1 VEAVDNLMAALL
13 DLVVMGEVVLV
24 TDKIMVPAIQVAAEV
39 VTALVELLEQVV
51 QV

>member
-1 VEAVDNLMAALL
+1 LEYLEQ
-13 DLVVMGEVVLV
+13 VV
-24 TDKIMVPAIQVAAEV
+24 PIQVAAEV